1 MAKVH
6 LDEGSVIDGFTIGKR
21 VHKGGMAVFYEVS
34 HPDHAIPMLMKVPM
48 LNEGEDPAATD
59 FIFANRKG
67 RPLSEMTA
75 LLLMRRMDGFK
86 GFTVHGLR
94 STFKD
99 WATELTDY
107 PRELIEEQLAHQLG
121 AVERA
126 YKRGSAHERRRPMM
140 EAWAA
145 FCAGET
151 PAGAGNVVPL
161 RTAAIGGQA

>member
-1 MAKVH
+1 M
-6 LDEGSVIDGFTIGKR
+6 TT
-21 VHKGGMAVFYEVS
+21 
-34 HPDHAIPMLMKVPM
+34 P
-48 LNEGEDPAATD
+48 EDPAEEPQP
-59 FIFANRKG
+59 
-67 RPLSEMTA
+67 RPA
-75 LLLMRRMDGFK
+75 
-86 GFTVHGLR
+86 VPHGLR